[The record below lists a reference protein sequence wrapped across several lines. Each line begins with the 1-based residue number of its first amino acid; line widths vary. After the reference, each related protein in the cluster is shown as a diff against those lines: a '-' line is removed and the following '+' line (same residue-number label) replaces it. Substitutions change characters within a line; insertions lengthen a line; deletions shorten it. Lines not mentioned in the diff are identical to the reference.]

1 MDARVKPAHD
11 DPERTVATSN
21 KIVIIGGGIGGLT
34 SALAL
39 MRQGFDVA
47 VYEQSPELREVGA
60 GVQMGPNGTRV
71 LHALGLMDALERIQF
86 APARREI
93 RLWNTGETWNWFE
106 LGAKAVERHG
116 TPHLMLHRRDLHD
129 ILAEAV
135 RREKPDA
142 IRLGWRCTGL
152 GQGGDAAEVSF
163 ANGET
168 VPAAIVIG
176 ADGIHSK
183 VRASL
188 FGADAPQFTGCVA
201 WRGLVPFERLPAS
214 VSRTSGT
221 NWLGPYGHVLHYPVR
236 RGELLNF
243 VGMVERDDWQVESW
257 TVAGTTQELANDFRG
272 WHADVQAIIE
282 NLDVPYK
289 WALTV
294 RPPMPRWSVGR
305 VTLVGD
311 ACHPT
316 LPFLGQ
322 GAIMAIE
329 DGYVLAACLKKY
341 AADLAT
347 AFARYEQARQE
358 RTAAVVRKAAENRTS
373 VFKHK
378 LADRDTIALSVAQEW
393 QQERVR
399 ERMEWLYTYDA
410 TAVVV

>member
-1 MDARVKPAHD
+1 VARIA
-11 DPERTVATSN
+11 
-21 KIVIIGGGIGGLT
+21 IIGGGIGGLAAAI
-34 SALAL
+34 ALL
-39 MRQGFDVA
+39 RRGLDVD
-47 VYEQSPELREVGA
+47 VYEQSPELREIGA

-71 LHALGLMDALERIQF
+71 LHALGLEVPLKQIEF
-86 APARREI
+86 APSRREI

-106 LGAKAVERHG
+106 LGAKAIERHG
-116 TPHLMLHRRDLHD
+116 TPHLMLHRGDLHN
-129 ILAEAV
+129 ILADAVKGLKADALHLGHRCVAITQTEARAHLRFDNGAAV
-135 RREKPDA
+135 
-142 IRLGWRCTGL
+142 
-152 GQGGDAAEVSF
+152 DAALV
-163 ANGET
+163 
-168 VPAAIVIG
+168 VG

-183 VRASL
+183 VRESL
-188 FGADAPQFTGCVA
+188 FGADRPEFTGCVA
-201 WRGLVPFERLPAS
+201 WRGLVPFARLPAS

-257 TVAGTTQELANDFRG
+257 NTRGTTAELAQDFRG

-282 NLDVPYK
+282 NLDAPYK
-289 WALTV
+289 WALLV

-305 VTLVGD
+305 ITLLGD

-322 GAIMAIE
+322 GAVMALE
-329 DGYVLAACLKKY
+329 DGYVLATCLAKY
-341 AADLAT
+341 QGDHTT
-347 AFARYEQARQE
+347 AFARYEQARKE
-358 RTAAVVRKAAENRTS
+358 RTSAVVRKAAENRHH

-378 LADRDTIALSVAQEW
+378 LADRDTVALSVAQEW

-410 TAVVV
+410 TRVEV

>member
-1 MDARVKPAHD
+1 MGAA
-11 DPERTVATSN
+11 S
-21 KIVIIGGGIGGLT
+21 KILIVGGGIGGLT
-34 SALAL
+34 AALAL
-39 MRQGFDVA
+39 TRQGFDVA

-71 LHALGLMDALERIQF
+71 LHALGLKDALERIQF

-116 TPHLMLHRRDLHD
+116 TPHLMLHRRDLHEV
-129 ILAEAV
+129 LADAV

-142 IRLGWRCTGL
+142 IHLGWRCTAVT
-152 GQGGDAAEVSF
+152 QNSDAAEVRF
-163 ANGET
+163 ANGEAVPGT
-168 VPAAIVIG
+168 VVIG
-176 ADGIHSK
+176 ADGIHSQ

-188 FGADAPQFTGCVA
+188 FGADAPEFTGCIA

-257 TVAGTTQELANDFRG
+257 TVAGTTAELANDFRG
-272 WHADVQAIIE
+272 WHADVQAIIA

-289 WALTV
+289 WALMV
-294 RPPMPRWSVGR
+294 RPPMPRWSEGR
-305 VTLVGD
+305 VTLLGD

-322 GAIMAIE
+322 GAVMALE

-341 AADLAT
+341 AGDHAT
-347 AFARYEQARQE
+347 AFSRYEQARQE

-378 LADRDTIALSVAQEW
+378 LADRDTLAKSVAQEW

-410 TAVVV
+410 TAVEV

>member
-1 MDARVKPAHD
+1 MAA
-11 DPERTVATSN
+11 AQ
-21 KIVIIGGGIGGLT
+21 KIAVIGGGIGGLT
-34 SALAL
+34 AALAL
-39 MRQGFDVA
+39 LRRGLDVEIF
-47 VYEQSPELREVGA
+47 EQSPELREVGA
-60 GVQMGPNGTRV
+60 GVQMGPNGSRV
-71 LHALGLMDALERIQF
+71 LFALGLEEALARIQF
-86 APARREI
+86 APASREI
-93 RLWNTGETWNWFE
+93 RLWNTGETWNWFP
-106 LGAKAVERHG
+106 LGAKAIERHG

-129 ILAEAV
+129 VLAEAV
-135 RREKPDA
+135 RREKSDA
-142 IRLGWRCTGL
+142 IRLGWRCTAIAQNSDTVEL
-152 GQGGDAAEVSF
+152 RFDGGRAAHVD
-163 ANGET
+163 
-168 VPAAIVIG
+168 IVIG
-176 ADGIHSK
+176 ADGIHSQ

-188 FGADAPQFTGCVA
+188 FGRDAAEFTGCVA
-201 WRGLVPFERLPAS
+201 WRGLVPFEKLPPS
-214 VSRTSGT
+214 VSRASGT

-257 TVAGTTQELANDFRG
+257 TVAGTASELAHDFRG

-289 WALTV
+289 WGLFV
-294 RPPMPRWSVGR
+294 RPPMPQWSVGR

-322 GAIMAIE
+322 GAVMAIE
-329 DGYVLAACLKKY
+329 DGYVLATCLKKY
-341 AADLAT
+341 AGDHLT
-347 AFARYEQARQE
+347 AFARYEALRKE

-378 LADRDTIALSVAQEW
+378 LADRDTIATSVAEEW

-410 TAVVV
+410 TAVEV